1 MNRPEPDALGPAR
14 QLALAAALAASVAC
28 APLGPD
34 FRGPEID
41 WLATW
46 QPALYG
52 QVADEDPTYDA
63 TLARWWQRFED
74 PQLAAL
80 IDLARRDNP
89 GLRSA
94 GLRVLEARA
103 ALGIASGN
111 RYPQLQRVEGS
122 AAVAGVDDSSGLD
135 PDRTDSSASL
145 GLSLAWELDFWG
157 RFRRAVE
164 SAEAASFATITAR
177 RDAQLLLTAEVAAR
191 YYGYKTTLRRI
202 RVARQNVAVQARSL
216 EITTRLFDAGQT
228 AELDLQQ
235 AKVQYLGTRAS
246 IPSLEIA
253 LARRRNALAALL
265 GRPPGDIPGLAA
277 IDDSLPAV
285 APQAI
290 PALPARLLARRPDVR
305 TAAWQAAAQSARI
318 GITEAALYPAIGLAG
333 SIGWSGSSLALAPD
347 RTLLAAG
354 PTLRWNILNYGR
366 LENAVRVE
374 DARLQ
379 QALEG
384 YRAAVLTAAREIDD
398 AAVQVVKTAER
409 QGDLDE
415 SLTAAERSLAL
426 ATRRYQEG
434 YSGFQ
439 RVLDAQRALAAQ
451 ADRAISNQGD
461 HLQAV
466 IQLYAALGGGWE
478 TATAE
483 TLLPAATRAELR
495 ARGAWDK
502 LLDAAPAEP
511 RDPRK

>member
-1 MNRPEPDALGPAR
+1 MRVVRQLTLTLALGTGA
-14 QLALAAALAASVAC
+14 AC

-34 FRGPEID
+34 FQEPEVD

-52 QVADEDPTYDA
+52 QVDGADTDPALEDS
-63 TLARWWQRFED
+63 LAPWWDRLED
-74 PQLAAL
+74 PQLASLLAL
-80 IDLARRDNP
+80 AHRDNP
-89 GLRSA
+89 GLRTA
-94 GLRVLEARA
+94 GLRVLEAGA
-103 ALGIASGN
+103 ALGIASGS

-122 AAVAGVDDSSGLD
+122 AAIAGVDNSSGLS
-135 PDRTDSSASL
+135 PDRSDTSASL
-145 GLSLAWELDFWG
+145 GVSLAWELDFWG
-157 RFRRAVE
+157 RFRRVVE
-164 SAEAASFATITAR
+164 SAEAAGYATITAQ

-202 RVARQNVAVQARSL
+202 RVARQNVQVQARSL
-216 EITTRLFDAGQT
+216 EITTRLYEAGQT

-235 AKVQYLGTRAS
+235 ARVQYLSTRAG

-253 LARRRNALAALL
+253 LARQRNALAALL
-265 GRPPGDIPGLAA
+265 GRPPGDIPGLEA

-285 APQAI
+285 APEAI

-318 GITEAALYPAIGLAG
+318 GVAAADLYPAIGLAG
-333 SIGWSGSSLALAPD
+333 SIGWAGSSLALSPD

-409 QGDLDE
+409 QEDLDA
-415 SLTAAERSLAL
+415 SLEAAERSLAL

-478 TATAE
+478 PATAE
-483 TLLPAATRAELR
+483 TLLPGETRAQLR
-495 ARGAWDK
+495 ARGAWDS
-502 LLDAAPAEP
+502 LLDAAPA
-511 RDPRK
+511 DPPARHDPP

>member
-1 MNRPEPDALGPAR
+1 MRR
-14 QLALAAALAASVAC
+14 SSAS
-28 APLGPD
+28 
-34 FRGPEID
+34 I
-41 WLATW
+41 
-46 QPALYG
+46 
-52 QVADEDPTYDA
+52 
-63 TLARWWQRFED
+63 
-74 PQLAAL
+74 
-80 IDLARRDNP
+80 
-89 GLRSA
+89 
-94 GLRVLEARA
+94 
-103 ALGIASGN
+103 
-111 RYPQLQRVEGS
+111 
-122 AAVAGVDDSSGLD
+122 AGVDDSSGLS
-135 PDRTDSSASL
+135 PDRSDTSASL

-164 SAEAASFATITAR
+164 SAEAASFASITAQ

-191 YYGYKTTLRRI
+191 YYDYKTTLRRI
-202 RVARQNVAVQARSL
+202 RVARENVRVQARSL
-216 EITTRLFDAGQT
+216 EITTRLYDEGQT
-228 AELDLQQ
+228 SELDLQQ
-235 AKVQYLGTRAS
+235 AKVQYLGTRAG

-253 LARRRNALAALL
+253 LARQRNALAALL
-265 GRPPGDIPGLAA
+265 GRPPGDIPGLET

-285 APQAI
+285 APEAI
-290 PALPARLLARRPDVR
+290 PALPAQLLARRPDVR

-318 GITEAALYPAIGLAG
+318 GIAAADLYPAIGLAG
-333 SIGWSGSSLALAPD
+333 SVGWSGSSLALSPD
-347 RTLLAAG
+347 RTVLAAG

-398 AAVQVVKTAER
+398 AAVQLVKTAER
-409 QGDLDE
+409 QGDLDA
-415 SLTAAERSLAL
+415 SLDAAERSLAL

-478 TATAE
+478 PATAE
-483 TLLPAATRAELR
+483 TLLPAETREQLR
-495 ARGAWDK
+495 ARGAWDN
-502 LLDAAPAEP
+502 LLDAAPA
-511 RDPRK
+511 DPPAHHE

>member
-1 MNRPEPDALGPAR
+1 MRVAR
-14 QLALAAALAASVAC
+14 QLTLALALGTGAAC

-34 FRGPEID
+34 FREPEVA
-41 WLATW
+41 WLAAW
-46 QPALYG
+46 QPSLYG
-52 QVADEDPTYDA
+52 QVDGSDPAFEDS
-63 TLARWWQRFED
+63 LAHWWDRFED
-74 PQLAAL
+74 PQLASLLA
-80 IDLARRDNP
+80 LARRDNP

-103 ALGIASGN
+103 TLGIASGS
-111 RYPQLQRVEGS
+111 RYPQLQRIEAS
-122 AAVAGVDDSSGLD
+122 ASIAGVDDSSGLS
-135 PDRTDSSASL
+135 PDRSDTSASL

-164 SAEAASFATITAR
+164 AAEAASFASITAQ

-202 RVARQNVAVQARSL
+202 RVARQNVKVQARSL
-216 EITTRLFDAGQT
+216 EITTRLYDEGQT
-228 AELDLQQ
+228 SELDLQQ
-235 AKVQYLGTRAS
+235 AKVQYLGTRAG

-253 LARRRNALAALL
+253 LARQRNALAALL
-265 GRPPGDIPGLAA
+265 GRPPGDIPGLEG

-285 APQAI
+285 SPEAI

-318 GITEAALYPAIGLAG
+318 GIAAADLYPAIGLAG
-333 SIGWSGSSLALAPD
+333 SVGWSGSSLALSPD
-347 RTLLAAG
+347 RTVLAAG

-409 QGDLDE
+409 QGDLDA
-415 SLTAAERSLAL
+415 SLDAAERSLAL

-478 TATAE
+478 PATAE
-483 TLLPAATRAELR
+483 TLLPAETREQLR
-495 ARGAWDK
+495 ARGAWDH
-502 LLDAAPAEP
+502 LIDAAPA
-511 RDPRK
+511 DPPAHQE